1 MPQPFNGYAQAAPA
15 KEEDELARVG
25 FGTPCGELMRRFWQP
40 IALTVEVTD
49 GKPHAV
55 RILGEDLVLFKDR
68 SGQIGLLHAQ
78 CSHRRA
84 SLEFGVVSERGI
96 RCCYHGWLFDADGTI
111 LETPGEPA
119 DSPIRHTVTHG
130 AYPTR
135 DYKGIIFAY
144 LGPADAMPEFPIF
157 DTFEQPGTDM
167 VPYAYEYPCNWLQT
181 AENVV
186 DPFHTVF
193 LHTRVSG
200 TQFSDAF
207 GEMPVV
213 VWKDMPS
220 GAGIYLF
227 NVRRVGDHLW
237 IRTQESFRPNF
248 SQTGDIWQDP
258 KTEKVFSR
266 VGLSKWI
273 VPLDD
278 TNCRVIGWRYF
289 SDELDL
295 SRKGDRAQVGKG
307 MIDFPGQ
314 TASRDYETKQLQ
326 PGDFEA
332 IVSQGPIN
340 IHAKENLGATDLG
353 VGMYRQRLRR
363 AIRQL
368 QKGEPLPMPVR
379 NGDGLYA
386 SYTQDTVLRIPLD
399 PTDDVAFRCSI
410 AERVIAIVFET
421 DPLPRATRRGAIRDK
436 ILERLGPTYPT
447 IGLGNMPRG
456 QISEGAE

>member
-1 MPQPFNGYAQAAPA
+1 MIKPFNGYALSAPGR
-15 KEEDELARVG
+15 EDVELTHVLP
-25 FGTPCGELMRRFWQP
+25 GTPCGELMRRFWQP
-40 IALTVEVTD
+40 VALAAELIE
-49 GKPHAV
+49 GRPLPV
-55 RILGEDLVLFKDR
+55 RILGQDLVLFRDR
-68 SGQIGLLHAQ
+68 AGRLGLLHAQ

-84 SLEFGVVSERGI
+84 SLEYGVVEARGI
-96 RCCYHGWLFDADGTI
+96 RCCYHGWLFDTDGTI
-111 LETPGEPA
+111 LETPGEPE
-119 DSPIRHTVTHG
+119 DSQIRHTVSHG

-135 DYKGIIFAY
+135 EYKGLIFAY
-144 LGPADAMPEFPIF
+144 LGPPEQMPEFPIF
-157 DTFEQPGTDM
+157 DTFEQPHTDM

-181 AENVV
+181 AENVI

-207 GEMPVV
+207 GELPLV
-213 VWKDMPS
+213 VWRDMPS

-227 NVRRVGDHLW
+227 NVRRVKDHLW

-273 VPLDD
+273 VPVDN

-289 SDELDL
+289 NAELDPAG
-295 SRKGDRAQVGKG
+295 KGDRAKVGKG

-314 TASRDYETKQLQ
+314 TANRDYETKQLQ

-340 IHAKENLGATDLG
+340 IHEKEHLGVTDTG

-363 AIRQL
+363 AIRQV
-368 QKGEPLPMPVR
+368 QDGKAPPLPVKST
-379 NGDGLYA
+379 DGRFA
-386 SYTQDTVLRIPLD
+386 SYTQDTVLRIPAASG
-399 PTDDVAFRCSI
+399 DDLALRRKI
-410 AERVIAIVFET
+410 AEEVIAILFET
-421 DPLPRATRRGAIRDK
+421 DTLPMPQRREMIRAK
-436 ILERLGPTYPT
+436 ILERLAPAHPT
-447 IGLGNMPRG
+447 IGLRTGTDKHRAAG
-456 QISEGAE
+456 VK